1 MSRFRS
7 VMEASNQFSKTRILE
22 NTANPMVY
30 SPCFGN
36 CLACCRGSAQEGCSF
51 GKELVLVVLVSA
63 VSGVGDP
70 RVDLAMTVSGKKT
83 F

>member
-22 NTANPMVY
+22 NN